1 MLQAGAAA
9 FVSKDEGAE
18 GVLRALRAVH
28 AGPVASGGTRVSF
41 VIPAHAGDL
50 VGRPEDLGS
59 DPLDELHSLSETNP

>member
-1 MLQAGAAA
+1 
-9 FVSKDEGAE
+9 
-18 GVLRALRAVH
+18 
-28 AGPVASGGTRVSF
+28 